1 MDSIICP
8 ACDAL
13 SEFTFFRKRNRYVC
27 AECEEEF
34 ETLPTAGVEP
44 QTIFLSYAHKSERQE
59 DYDISEELV
68 WLIKEELDKDGHTV
82 WIDQE
87 RIRSGTQWR
96 ERITSAILSHNHFLS
111 FLSKRSVREPGV
123 CLNEIAI
130 ALGNGRQIQTLLTE
144 SESSVFQPLTIS
156 HIQWHE
162 FQDWKAIKEGSKTGP
177 QGEDWPTWFGQK
189 MQNIRDNLSDV
200 QKIKVAG
207 DLQRL
212 KDILEPKSFEA
223 EIIAK
228 IEGFYGRRWLFEGC
242 RQWLDQSQN
251 RLFWLKGSPG
261 IGKSAFAAKL
271 VHQSNSAIIGFF
283 KCEFQGNKSPE
294 VSASECIRTL
304 AYQLATRLPDYRLK
318 LLYQQLIDKEK
329 VEKKSS
335 DDLFTYL
342 ITEPLNVLGKIP
354 EATRLAIVIDALDE
368 AGRNDGTNALADLMY
383 KHADNLPPWLG
394 IIVTSRPEPY
404 LEQQFSKFEATLI
417 EGGTEENLQDLKD
430 YLQEQLAPSITE
442 TKRTEII
449 NQVIEKSGG
458 TFLYMK
464 LVEKDPSLSFASPQ
478 GLPNGIDDIFMR
490 DFKRYFPNQE
500 SYARNVEP
508 FLRLM
513 AAAPGPLAAKLAQQ
527 VLNWTAREIS
537 TRVTQS
543 LGSLIQDKQG
553 YVFFHKSISDW
564 LQDANR
570 SGPYLVE
577 NSGATELGTFL
588 WKQFDENPQTE
599 WLDLIKDWLAT
610 LLPQTKEW
618 GQLASLAKLA
628 DFLEVHLKFQS
639 ALVLWEQRL
648 VIAEKQ
654 FGKQSFELMQ
664 SLFFKSVLQGR
675 MLQYTQAEEGLLQ
688 TKALAESLKQEA
700 TEFYSD
706 VLDAIGIVI
715 AEQAK
720 LPDALHFF
728 ELATQAK
735 EKNPAIGLLSQA
747 KTMNYTAIVLDAQ
760 GKFYQANETYQR
772 ALKIYSK
779 SGNIFSNDCATL
791 MNNYAI
797 VRMRIH
803 GGLVFGKLNPFSFAT
818 DEFKFPELLLDKAL
832 NIVQSQGLKIT
843 GPDVVTIFNNYGM
856 ALHNQ
861 GKMSEARD
869 NYEASHNLGMEL
881 FGKNHPNI
889 ATSLNNQGALS
900 HSMDLDEQA
909 EIFYI
914 QAEEILRKS
923 LGAKHPHVAR
933 VLNNLG
939 IHHHLLGESAKASNC
954 YQEALQIY
962 TEALGSEH
970 CDTAQIKS
978 NLGLLSVSSG
988 EIPIGIDFLKESLRV
1003 RIKAIGDEH
1012 PQTCNAYLHLA
1023 RAQLYEKDLDA
1034 SLKNYISGFRLA
1046 IKWLGISHLSCLQ
1059 IKNEINQLLSKSRTE
1074 SSNKHLTAIYE
1085 KLTQQAIEIPESGK
1099 SNSSMEDEMNLIHV
1113 KVPDGEKLSLIKSRS
1128 GSFMRMQH
1136 EVLDISFTHPQSF
1149 KYLT

>member
-1 MDSIICP
+1 
-8 ACDAL
+8 
-13 SEFTFFRKRNRYVC
+13 VC

-34 ETLPTAGVEP
+34 ESLPTATTEP
-44 QTIFLSYAHKSERQE
+44 QTIFLSYAHKSDRQE

-68 WLIKEELDKDGHTV
+68 WLIKDELDKDGHTV

-87 RIRSGTQWR
+87 GIRSGTQWR

-162 FQDWKAIKEGSKTGP
+162 FQDWKAIKDGLQTGP
-177 QGEDWPTWFGQK
+177 NGENWETWFGQR
-189 MQNIRDNLSDV
+189 MQHIRENLSDV

-228 IEGFYGRRWLFEGC
+228 IEGFYGRRWLFEEC
-242 RQWLDQSQN
+242 NHWLNHSKN

-329 VEKKSS
+329 IEKKNS
-335 DDLFTYL
+335 DDLFTFL

-394 IIVTSRPEPY
+394 IIFTSRPEPY
-404 LEQQFSKFEATLI
+404 LEQQFNKFEATLI
-417 EGGTEENLQDLKD
+417 EGGTEKNLQDLKD
-430 YLQEQLAPSITE
+430 YLQENLDLAIVEPTRS
-442 TKRTEII
+442 EII
-449 NQVIEKSGG
+449 DQVIKKSGG
-458 TFLYMK
+458 IFLYLK
-464 LVEKDPSLSFASPQ
+464 LVEKDPSLSFANPL

-500 SYARNVEP
+500 SYDRDVEP

-513 AAAPGPLAAKLAQQ
+513 AAAPGPLPALLAQE
-527 VLNWTAREIS
+527 VLGWTAREIS
-537 TRVTQS
+537 IRVTQP

-564 LQDANR
+564 LQDPKR
-570 SGPYLVE
+570 SGPFLVE
-577 NSGATELGTFL
+577 QSGANELGNFL
-588 WKQFDENPQTE
+588 WKEFNENPQTQ

-618 GQLASLAKLA
+618 SELTSLAKLA
-628 DFLEVHLKFQS
+628 DFLENHLKFQS
-639 ALVLWEQRL
+639 ALVLWDQHL
-648 VIAEKQ
+648 LIAEKQ
-654 FGKQSFELMQ
+654 FGKQSPQWMQ
-664 SLFFKSVLQGR
+664 SLFFRSVLQGR
-675 MLQYTQAEEGLLQ
+675 MLQYAKAEEGLLQ
-688 TKALAESLKQEA
+688 TKHLSETLKQEQ

-720 LPDALHFF
+720 LPEALHFF
-728 ELATQAK
+728 ELATLAK
-735 EKNPAIGLLSQA
+735 DKNPQISPLSQA

-760 GKFYQANETYQR
+760 GKFYEANDTYQT

-779 SGNIFSNDCATL
+779 SSHIFSNDCATL

-803 GGLVFGKLNPFSFAT
+803 GGLVFGKSNPFSFAT
-818 DEFKFPELLLDKAL
+818 EEFKFPELLLEKAL
-832 NIVQSQGLKIT
+832 NIVQSQSLKIT
-843 GPDVVTIFNNYGM
+843 GPDVVTILNNYGM

-861 GKMSEARD
+861 GKMLAAKD
-869 NYEASHNLGMEL
+869 QYEASHSLGMEL

-900 HSMDLDEQA
+900 HCMNLDDQA
-909 EIFYI
+909 EIFYMKA
-914 QAEEILRKS
+914 QEILRKS
-923 LGAKHPHVAR
+923 LGETHPHVAR

-939 IHHHLLGESAKASNC
+939 IHLHLLGELTKANAC

-962 TEALGSEH
+962 MGALGSEH

-978 NLGLLSVSSG
+978 NLGLLSISSG
-988 EIPIGIDFLKESLRV
+988 EISNGVDFLKDSLRV
-1003 RIKAIGDEH
+1003 RVKAIGVDH
-1012 PQTCNAYLHLA
+1012 PQTCNAYIHLA
-1023 RAQLYEKDLDA
+1023 RAQIYAKDFNTSFENYL
-1034 SLKNYISGFRLA
+1034 SGLKLA
-1046 IKWLGISHLSCLQ
+1046 IKWLGIDHPASLQ
-1059 IKNEINQLLSKSRTE
+1059 IKNEITQLYSINQIDESNNHFKTVYEELIQALSTPKPQT
-1074 SSNKHLTAIYE
+1074 SNTSL
-1085 KLTQQAIEIPESGK
+1085 
-1099 SNSSMEDEMNLIHV
+1099 EDEMNLIHL
-1113 KVPDGEKLSLIKSRS
+1113 KAPAEEQISLPKSRS

-1136 EVLDISFTHPQSF
+1136 EVLDISFTHPESF
-1149 KYLT
+1149 KYLM